1 MRNVKVT
8 LVVGV
13 VLILAIGAL
22 TLTGSPVRTVRVG
35 TYSNAVL
42 TIVSSDTVVC
52 QPKEVLPKGASA
64 VRISVWAFL
73 GSQVQ
78 VKAFSGSRVLTEG
91 TRDADWTTNSV
102 TVPVKPIERTTHNV
116 LLCFSL
122 SPNSEPMLIIGSK
135 KTSSGTAVFLGRKTL
150 APAAVLARTPTKSL
164 NGRVGMAYIASGR
177 SSWWSRSLSVARH
190 IGLGHVL
197 SGTWIALF
205 LAMLMAVVCVL
216 AIRLT
221 LRELS

>member
-1 MRNVKVT
+1 VRNVKVT

-135 KTSSGTAVFLGRKTL
+135 KTLTQ
-150 APAAVLARTPTKSL
+150 SL